1 MKKVYS
7 IYSLRDY
14 REALEGNPASVPLR
28 LAVNHVEERPL
39 SHRSLKVIRFNS
51 ETTLGLF
58 GVMNTQS
65 EPEASEREQP
75 RKQAR
80 RTCEVKLII

>member
-1 MKKVYS
+1 MKKHGHCHT
-7 IYSLRDY
+7 
-14 REALEGNPASVPLR
+14 EAR
-28 LAVNHVEERPL
+28 
-39 SHRSLKVIRFNS
+39 VICFNS

-65 EPEASEREQP
+65 LPEASEREQP

-80 RTCEVKLII
+80 RTREVKLVNTDKHLLPTLEHSLRVTKRFCI